1 MDRPSQTDPIWT
13 IRVTQKDPIPVTRLN
28 GKVDLIDPSKT
39 NEPDDAVLTPED
51 ERRVAEVTLAGRS
64 ELRSAVEAAF
74 GGPAW
79 PQAGAIV
86 EPFRRY
92 AVKVFDVNATAFRN
106 ATPAQGGDSDEVL
119 GAMASN
125 LLVEVFGR
133 EWERS
138 PGEQVIR
145 TDWQQGA
152 EGWKGREFIVIAGND
167 PDPTC
172 LYHQVIGDA
181 IKYRYRFHDVLP
193 PPIPGEPPGINLSN
207 LEWWQYIGLN
217 ERHNLAMAIKPYLDD
232 RVEHWQQQFIH
243 EASAPSESEGAS
255 GAAKSSASKQSA
267 QPESETT
274 TFRTPTPA
282 RASSS
287 STAMAMESP
296 TRIKF
301 EAGLALAEVTL
312 NQDVKDHGPS
322 LEVARK
328 YVISATLIL
337 AECILTPDCAEPYEA
352 IRRAYDFAEWF
363 AAETMKTAWVWLC
376 VFSEMNTSGKL
387 EKYKREGKT
396 EDGAPKGMSESEIRE
411 WHSCLYSVAHLALDE
426 FVPEFWKE
434 RLKYFSSV
442 AESLKAASPAT
453 SEEGAVTNTGQ
464 SAGERQ
470 QRPAVETV
478 GTLGADCGPAR
489 QDGTNPRPG
498 KERKGDASLLAGKR
512 AVNFRTAEQY
522 LGLTERQRQN
532 LVKDQI
538 LVVEGKGQNK
548 KITTDSLRAYL
559 PPENPN

>member
-51 ERRVAEVTLAGRS
+51 ERRIAEVTLAGRS
-64 ELRSAVEAAF
+64 ELRSDVEAAF

-106 ATPAQGGDSDEVL
+106 ATPTQGGDSDEVL

-152 EGWKGREFIVIAGND
+152 EGWKGREFIVVAGND

-193 PPIPGEPPGINLSN
+193 PPIPGEPPGINLTN
-207 LEWWQYIGLN
+207 LEWWQYIGLS
-217 ERHNLAMAIKPYLDD
+217 ERHNLAMAIKPYIED
-232 RVEHWQQQFIH
+232 RVAHWRIH
-243 EASAPSESEGAS
+243 SFSTSAPPESDNTR
-255 GAAKSSASKQSA
+255 GAAQSDVA
-267 QPESETT
+267 QQPEHPDSGTV
-274 TFRTPTPA
+274 RPRAAMAA
-282 RASSS
+282 RVSSS
-287 STAMAMESP
+287 SGASAMDSP

-312 NQDVKDHGPS
+312 AQDLKDHGPS
-322 LEVARK
+322 LEIARK
-328 YVISATLIL
+328 YVTSATLTL
-337 AECILTPDCAEPYEA
+337 ARCILTPDCAEPYEA

-387 EKYKREGKT
+387 EKYKREGRT
-396 EDGAPKGMSESEIRE
+396 EDGAPKGMSDAEIRE
-411 WHSCLYSVAHLALDE
+411 WHSCLYGVAHLALDE

-453 SEEGAVTNTGQ
+453 SEDDAVTATGQ

-470 QRPAVETV
+470 APGGRERVCFGVRLRRGKTGPHQAAT
-478 GTLGADCGPAR
+478 GQGAERRRLAAGGQAR
-489 QDGTNPRPG
+489 
-498 KERKGDASLLAGKR
+498 
-512 AVNFRTAEQY
+512 
-522 LGLTERQRQN
+522 
-532 LVKDQI
+532 
-538 LVVEGKGQNK
+538 GQ
-548 KITTDSLRAYL
+548 L
-559 PPENPN
+559 